1 MCLFTDPTLMS
12 SENVTSVEV
21 GWLSEQKIITKATV
35 DEVDDELKALC
46 DEERSSVTSSIPM
59 DFGESLPPTLT
70 TLMHKQFLLYRLFK
84 EPEAELGVLITKKIQ
99 RDRRTSGYVIAYI
112 EPEGIVL

>member
-1 MCLFTDPTLMS
+1 
-12 SENVTSVEV
+12 
-21 GWLSEQKIITKATV
+21 
-35 DEVDDELKALC
+35 
-46 DEERSSVTSSIPM
+46 M

-99 RDRRTSGYVIAYI
+99 RDRRTSGKFFAVFDI
-112 EPEGIVL
+112 EIVSKYLT

>member
-1 MCLFTDPTLMS
+1 
-12 SENVTSVEV
+12 
-21 GWLSEQKIITKATV
+21 
-35 DEVDDELKALC
+35 
-46 DEERSSVTSSIPM
+46 M

-99 RDRRTSGYVIAYI
+99 RDRRTSGKKDSLLRKNCVKVFQNKLDTLKITFAHSKLGF
-112 EPEGIVL
+112 E